1 MYYCITAA
9 SYWHHIR
16 VTHLNFT
23 SQCKYVVIYVTLG
36 FGCKLHQMLSIKQ
49 RLANTAV
56 AIFKADVVEQF
67 LETRQAIGGKL
78 NNLLL

>member
-1 MYYCITAA
+1 
-9 SYWHHIR
+9 
-16 VTHLNFT
+16 
-23 SQCKYVVIYVTLG
+23 
-36 FGCKLHQMLSIKQ
+36 MLSIKQ